1 MVRNFLIGGIVV
13 VRFFQWKKL
22 SRYMKR
28 NKDIM
33 KQIQMNEVVR
43 FSLITTSDQKKRILL
58 TLVNNHSYY
67 ANGDIDIIRDVYYCH
82 YGFTCWSNC

>member
-1 MVRNFLIGGIVV
+1 
-13 VRFFQWKKL
+13 
-22 SRYMKR
+22 MKR

-33 KQIQMNEVVR
+33 KQIQMNEVVS